1 MRRLK
6 ARDSGVVTVGMVT
19 VIGTAAF
26 LVTPRETTTPWPH
39 TKVRSGAFVD
49 EIVETGTVT
58 AARLMLYGAPV
69 GGGQFKIVSIVPEGS
84 SVEPGAELIRFD
96 DSVVT
101 QSIEKE
107 KAALRQAEAE
117 LLGAREDLRIE
128 QLRAQGEIETATQ
141 AVSFAE
147 RELANQMEGKGRLAT
162 IEAEA
167 AASEAAR
174 ELEQARSTFDDIKAL
189 LPEGFV
195 TRAEVDRAEQ
205 GYRRAQEQ
213 LRLAQFKVD
222 TLANYERPA
231 AIDRSMADVNST
243 RGELNRSSETAGSRL
258 AQRRAA
264 LSAAQAR
271 VEETRAR
278 VSLLNEQLA
287 RTVVRAD
294 GAGLVV
300 YRELF
305 FGADKR
311 KPQVG
316 DEVWPNQP
324 LIALPDSTQLMIE
337 TRVREIDLH
346 KVETSQRVQVRFD
359 AYPDI
364 RLPASV
370 AIVGALAQEDAARA
384 GTKYFPV
391 TVKLVEVDPRLRT
404 GMTAQVSIEVA
415 AADEATLVPI
425 EAVFGSAPGMYAVV
439 LKANAPVRRPVSIGA
454 SNGTTA
460 LIKSGLGIGEDVL
473 LVDPTR

>member
-6 ARDSGVVTVGMVT
+6 ARESGVVTIGV
-19 VIGTAAF
+19 VIVLGAAAAI
-26 LVTPRETTTPWPH
+26 VTPRETAAPWPRA
-39 TKVRSGAFVD
+39 KVRAGAFVD
-49 EIVETGTVT
+49 AIVETGTVT

-84 SVEPGAELIRFD
+84 SVEAGAELIRFD
-96 DSVVT
+96 DSVLT

-107 KAALRQAEAE
+107 KAAQRQAEAE
-117 LLGAREDLRIE
+117 LLRAREDLRIE
-128 QLRAQGEIETATQ
+128 ELRVQGEIETAVQ

-147 RELANQMEGKGRLAT
+147 RELSNQMEGKGRLAV

-174 ELEQARSTFDDIKAL
+174 ELERAKTTFDDVKAL

-205 GYRRAQEQ
+205 SYRRAQEQ
-213 LRLAQFKVD
+213 LRLAQFKAD
-222 TLANYERPA
+222 TLTKYERPEA
-231 AIDRSMADVNST
+231 LDRSMAEVNNARSD
-243 RGELNRSSETAGSRL
+243 LNRSNETAGSRL

-264 LSAAQAR
+264 LGAAQAR
-271 VEETRAR
+271 VEESLAR
-278 VSLLNEQLA
+278 LNLLNEQLA

-305 FGADKR
+305 FGADRR

-316 DEVWPNQP
+316 DEAWPNQP
-324 LIALPDSTQLMIE
+324 LIALPDSTQLMVE

-346 KVETSQRVQVRFD
+346 KVQTSQRVQVRFD

-391 TVKLVEVDPRLRT
+391 TVKLLDSDPRLRT

-415 AADEATLVPI
+415 STAQATLVPI
-425 EAVFGSAPGMYAVV
+425 EAVFGAPSGTYAVV
-439 LKANAPVRRPVSIGA
+439 LQANVPVRRPVSIGA
-454 SNGTTA
+454 MNGTVA
-460 LIKSGLGIGEDVL
+460 AVKSGLDIGEDVL